1 MPLIEPNEM
10 TTKIVP
16 QARLI
21 GLDLGTKTIGL
32 AVSDSAF
39 TVASPLQTIRRTK
52 FTADAKQLLEI
63 ITEKNVGGIVLGL
76 PRNMDG
82 TEGPRAQSTRAFAQN
97 MIGKTNLPIAFWDER
112 LTSAEAERV
121 LIDQADMTRK
131 RRGEVIDKMA
141 AAIIL
146 QNFMDFIRRL

>member
-21 GLDLGTKTIGL
+21 GLDLGTKTIAL

-52 FTADAKQLLEI
+52 FTADAEQLLQI
-63 ITEKNVGGIVLGL
+63 IAEKNVGGIVLGL

-97 MIGKTNLPIAFWDER
+97 MIGKTDLPIAFWDER
-112 LTSAEAERV
+112 LTTAEAERV
-121 LIDQADMTRK
+121 LKDQADMTRK

-146 QNFMDFIRRL
+146 QNFMDFIRRA

>member
-52 FTADAKQLLEI
+52 FTADAKQLLG
-63 ITEKNVGGIVLGL
+63 VGGEFCPPDGL
-76 PRNMDG
+76 QR
-82 TEGPRAQSTRAFAQN
+82 
-97 MIGKTNLPIAFWDER
+97 
-112 LTSAEAERV
+112 
-121 LIDQADMTRK
+121 
-131 RRGEVIDKMA
+131 
-141 AAIIL
+141 
-146 QNFMDFIRRL
+146 

>member
-97 MIGKTNLPIAFWDER
+97 MISKSDLPIAFWDER

>member
-10 TTKIVP
+10 TIKIVP

-32 AVSDSAF
+32 AVSDSAYA
-39 TVASPLQTIRRTK
+39 VASPLQTIRRTK

-97 MIGKTNLPIAFWDER
+97 MIGKTDLPIAFWDER
-112 LTSAEAERV
+112 LTTAEAERV
-121 LIDQADMTRK
+121 LINQADMTRK

>member
-1 MPLIEPNEM
+1 MPVIEPNEM
-10 TTKIVP
+10 KATIVP
-16 QARLI
+16 QARLL

-32 AVSDSAF
+32 AVSDSAYA
-39 TVASPLQTIRRTK
+39 VASPLQTIRRTK

-97 MIGKTNLPIAFWDER
+97 MTGKTDLPIAFWDER